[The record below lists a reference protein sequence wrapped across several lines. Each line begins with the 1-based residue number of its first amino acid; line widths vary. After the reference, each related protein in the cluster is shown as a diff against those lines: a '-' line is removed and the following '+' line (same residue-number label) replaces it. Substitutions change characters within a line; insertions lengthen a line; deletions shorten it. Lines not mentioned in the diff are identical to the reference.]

1 MSAVIAFSGAS
12 NSGKT
17 TLMNAMKKYCIEQHG
32 EGSCMV
38 LGEVIRKE
46 PVDINKIRQNPSEYL
61 KKQIQWTGE
70 KMRMERELL
79 WIDKPRLVLI
89 DRSLADSL
97 FYISFYID
105 KSQLSKEELKQ
116 FALLYKEVNYALIEH
131 THRIY
136 TYIFLPEPLT
146 NIVQDGYRYENLN
159 ILQDIEYNEIM
170 KNNRIALR
178 GYEGKLFMG
187 FIDQWYSNFEERDLA
202 EWVKNIIDGK

>member
-17 TLMNAMKKYCIEQHG
+17 TLIDAMKKYCIEQHG

-61 KKQIQWTGE
+61 KKQVQWTGE

-79 WIDKPRLVLI
+79 WIDKPKLVLI

-116 FALLYKEVNYALIEH
+116 FALLYKEVSYTLQEH
-131 THRIY
+131 GRYVYTHLFAPYPIKK
-136 TYIFLPEPLT
+136 IDH
-146 NIVQDGYRYENLN
+146 DGYRYENLN
-159 ILQDIEYNEIM
+159 ILQDIEYEEII
-170 KNNRIALR
+170 KNNEYFGLGHKMFKGHIN
-178 GYEGKLFMG
+178 E
-187 FIDQWYSNFEERDLA
+187 WYSNFEKRELA
-202 EWVKNIIDGK
+202 QWVKNIIDGKQ